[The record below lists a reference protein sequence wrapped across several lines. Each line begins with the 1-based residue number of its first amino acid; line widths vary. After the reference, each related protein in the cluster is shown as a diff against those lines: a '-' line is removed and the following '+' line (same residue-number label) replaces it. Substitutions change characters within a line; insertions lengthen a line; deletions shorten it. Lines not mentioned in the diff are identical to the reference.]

1 MDPLHDPHASVIITV
16 GLNTTGSNTAGVDSD
31 IIVGLSNGTMQQ
43 QYVDNS

>member
-1 MDPLHDPHASVIITV
+1 MDPLHGPHTSVIVTV
-16 GLNTTGSNTAGVDSD
+16 GLNTTGSNTAGVASD